1 MAVALSEIIKESV
14 KRAGLTETFAN
25 EFFERLSGHEAIR
38 DEYVYYLRT
47 GSFQGKYKAA
57 GLSVSDVL
65 VYQIDHFKAWMDQDR
80 LGMKFN
86 PDEMILKAFDT
97 LMKMDE
103 DETYAQAFRNRMMS
117 ESGTDGTERE
127 TGCNY

>member
-1 MAVALSEIIKESV
+1 MAIALSAIVKESA
-14 KRAGLTETFAN
+14 KRANLSDEFAADFLDKIRKN
-25 EFFERLSGHEAIR
+25 EAVLK
-38 DEYVYYLRT
+38 EYVHYLRE
-47 GSFQGKYKAA
+47 GSFLGEYRVF
-57 GLSVSDVL
+57 GLSIADVL

-86 PDEMILKAFDT
+86 PDEMVLKAFHSLL
-97 LMKMDE
+97 LMAE
-103 DETYAQAFRNRMMS
+103 DPAMAQSFRNRMLS